1 MCGIAGIYNQSIDQ
15 SNSSDILKRMLARI
29 QHRGPDESGI
39 FLGQK
44 IALGNVRLS
53 IIDLATG
60 QQPISDE
67 DGIFW
72 IVFNGE
78 VFNYIELKEELV
90 ARGHIFQTTCDTEV
104 VLHLYMEFGQ
114 DCLHKMN
121 GQFALAIWNT
131 EKKELF
137 LARDRV
143 GIRPLFYTQMNGSF
157 VFGSELKSLLEHPA
171 VEMKL
176 SPQSLAQV
184 YTFWTTITPNTI
196 FENIFELPPGH
207 YMILSNDEISIHSW
221 WTLSLTDA
229 INAGGKDLSES
240 ISELDAIFH
249 DAARLRLRADVPV
262 GAYLSGGIDSSL
274 TTGYIQKIV
283 PDMLRTFSIGFAN
296 KDFDESSYQNIA
308 VKHFNTDHTAIECT
322 DDGITGKFPD
332 IVWHAEIPLL
342 RTAPTPMYFLSG
354 SVRKNDYKVVITGEG
369 ADEMFAGYNIFKE
382 AVIRSFW
389 AKYPDSR
396 LRPLLLK
403 KLYPYIPQISN
414 ASANMLK
421 MFFGYRLQDTDSP
434 YYSHLLRWNNTSR
447 IISYL
452 SGDYKSHLGSY
463 DPMEALTGLLPK
475 DFARYSV
482 LQKAQWLEVNI
493 FLSGYLLSSQGD
505 RMAMANSVEG
515 RYPFLDHRVIEFS
528 TSLPDQFKLSGMTEK
543 KILKELMRNELPGAI
558 VNRDKQAYRAPTLDA
573 FCADSAPEY
582 VKELLSS
589 GSIQD
594 SGIFDARKVKN
605 LINRIRKGG
614 QLSEI
619 DGMAVTAI
627 LSTQLLVD
635 QFINNTCGLLKPE
648 PNNLKIITQ
657 PVLTK

>member
-1 MCGIAGIYNQSIDQ
+1 MCGIAGIYKASID
-15 SNSSDILKRMLARI
+15 SSDSPEILKRMLARI

-39 FLGQK
+39 FMGQNV
-44 IALGNVRLS
+44 ALGNVRLS

-60 QQPISDE
+60 QQPISDAE
-67 DGIFW
+67 GIFW

-78 VFNYIELKEELV
+78 VFNYIELKEELE
-90 ARGHIFQTTCDTEV
+90 ARGHKFQTTCDTEV
-104 VLHLYMEFGQ
+104 VLHLYMEYGAG
-114 DCLHKMN
+114 CLQKMN

-143 GIRPLFYTQMNGSF
+143 GIRPLFYTRQNGAF
-157 VFGSELKSLLEHPA
+157 VFGSELKSLLEHPD
-171 VEMKL
+171 VRMRL
-176 SPQSLAQV
+176 SPRALAQV

-196 FENIFELPPGH
+196 FEDIYELPPGH
-207 YMILSNDEISIHSW
+207 YMTLRNGHMNIQSFW
-221 WTLSLTDA
+221 KLSLTEVR
-229 INAGGKDLSES
+229 NASGKDLVSS
-240 ISELDAIFH
+240 LSELDDIFH

-283 PDMLRTFSIGFAN
+283 PDMLRTFSIGFDN
-296 KDFDESSYQNIA
+296 KDFDESEYQNIA
-308 VKHFNTDHTAIECT
+308 VKHFNTDHTAIKCSDE
-322 DDGITGKFPD
+322 DIAAKFPD

-342 RTAPTPMYFLSG
+342 RTAPTPMYFLSR
-354 SVRKNDYKVVITGEG
+354 SVRNNNYKVVITGEG

-389 AKYPDSR
+389 SKYPDSK

-421 MFFGYRLQDTDSP
+421 MFFGYRLQDTESP

-447 IISYL
+447 IIGYL
-452 SGDYKSHLGSY
+452 SNGYKSDLKAY
-463 DPMEALTGLLPK
+463 EPMDELTGLLPP
-475 DFARYSV
+475 DFNEYSI

-528 TSLPDQFKLSGMTEK
+528 ASLPDHFKLSGMTEK

-558 VNRDKQAYRAPTLDA
+558 VDRPKQAYRAPTLDT
-573 FCADSAPEY
+573 FCSPDAPDY
-582 VKELLSS
+582 VREVLSPR
-589 GSIQD
+589 GITD
-594 SGIFDARKVKN
+594 SGIFEFSQVKN
-605 LINRIRKGG
+605 LLDRIRKSP
-614 QLSEI
+614 QPSEV
-619 DGMAVTAI
+619 DGMAITAI
-627 LSTQLLVD
+627 LSTQMLVD
-635 QFINNTCGLLKPE
+635 QFINHKSELSKPE
-648 PNNLKIITQ
+648 PNNLKIVTQ
-657 PVLTK
+657 PVFN

>member
-1 MCGIAGIYNQSIDQ
+1 
-15 SNSSDILKRMLARI
+15 
-29 QHRGPDESGI
+29 
-39 FLGQK
+39 
-44 IALGNVRLS
+44 
-53 IIDLATG
+53 
-60 QQPISDE
+60 
-67 DGIFW
+67 
-72 IVFNGE
+72 
-78 VFNYIELKEELV
+78 
-90 ARGHIFQTTCDTEV
+90 
-104 VLHLYMEFGQ
+104 
-114 DCLHKMN
+114 
-121 GQFALAIWNT
+121 
-131 EKKELF
+131 
-137 LARDRV
+137 
-143 GIRPLFYTQMNGSF
+143 
-157 VFGSELKSLLEHPA
+157 LLEHPA

-196 FENIFELPPGH
+196 FENIYELPPGH
-207 YMILSNDEISIHSW
+207 YMILNNEDISIHKW
-221 WTLSLTDA
+221 WSLSLTEA
-229 INAGGKDLSES
+229 INVEGKDLVQSL
-240 ISELDAIFH
+240 SELDAIFY

-296 KDFDESSYQNIA
+296 KDFDESEYQNIA
-308 VKHFNTDHTAIECT
+308 VKHFKTDHTAINCT
-322 DDGITGKFPD
+322 DDGIASKFPD

-389 AKYPDSR
+389 AKYPDSKI
-396 LRPLLLK
+396 RPLLLK

-447 IISYL
+447 ILGYL
-452 SGDYKSHLGSY
+452 NSDYKSQLGSY
-463 DPMEALTGLLPK
+463 DPLETLSGLLPA
-475 DFARYSV
+475 DFDRYSV

-528 TSLPDQFKLSGMTEK
+528 SSLPDHFKLSGMTEK

-558 VNRDKQAYRAPTLDA
+558 VNRPKQAYRAPTLDA
-573 FCADSAPEY
+573 FFSESAPEY
-582 VKELLSS
+582 VDALLCSTCLK
-589 GSIQD
+589 D
-594 SGIFDARKVKN
+594 FGIFDFKQVEN
-605 LINRIRKGG
+605 LLNRIRKGG
-614 QLSEI
+614 QLSEV

-627 LSTQLLVD
+627 LSTQLLVN
-635 QFINNTCGLLKPE
+635 QFINSTSALSKPE
-648 PNNLKIITQ
+648 PNNLKIVTQ

>member
-1 MCGIAGIYNQSIDQ
+1 MCGIAGVYKATIDQ
-15 SNSSDILKRMLARI
+15 SDSPDILKRMLARI

-39 FLGQK
+39 FMGQN

-60 QQPISDE
+60 QQPISDAE
-67 DGIFW
+67 GIFW

-78 VFNYIELKEELV
+78 VFNYIELKEELE
-90 ARGHIFQTTCDTEV
+90 ARGHKFQTTCDTEV
-104 VLHLYMEFGQ
+104 VLHLYMEYGA
-114 DCLHKMN
+114 DCLQKMN

-143 GIRPLFYTQMNGSF
+143 GIRPLFYTRQNGAF
-157 VFGSELKSLLEHPA
+157 VFGSELKSLLEHPD
-171 VEMKL
+171 VQMKL
-176 SPQSLAQV
+176 SPRALAQV

-196 FENIFELPPGH
+196 FEDIYELPPGH
-207 YMILSNDEISIHSW
+207 YMTLRNGHMDIHTYW
-221 WTLSLTDA
+221 KLSLTEA
-229 INAGGKDLSES
+229 IHAGGRDLETSL
-240 ISELDAIFH
+240 SELDAIFH

-296 KDFDESSYQNIA
+296 KEFDESEYQKIA
-308 VKHFNTDHTAIECT
+308 VEHFKTDHTAIKCSA
-322 DDGITGKFPD
+322 DDITEKFPD
-332 IVWHAEIPLL
+332 IVWHTEIPLL

-354 SVRKNDYKVVITGEG
+354 SVRRNNYKVVITGEG

-389 AKYPDSR
+389 SKYPDSKI
-396 LRPLLLK
+396 RPLLLK

-447 IISYL
+447 ITGYL
-452 SGDYKSHLGSY
+452 SEGYKSQLSGY
-463 DPMEALTGLLPK
+463 EPMDELRGLLPS
-475 DFARYSV
+475 DFDRYSI

-528 TSLPDQFKLSGMTEK
+528 ASLPDHFKLSGMTEK

-558 VNRDKQAYRAPTLDA
+558 VNRAKQAYRAPAIEA
-573 FCADSAPEY
+573 FCSDSAPDY
-582 VKELLSS
+582 VRQILSS
-589 GSIQD
+589 GSLQE
-594 SGIFDARKVKN
+594 SGIFEFNQVKN
-605 LINRIRKGG
+605 LLKRISRSG
-614 QLSEI
+614 QLSEV
-619 DGMAVTAI
+619 DGMAITAI

-635 QFINNTCGLLKPE
+635 QFLNNISELSKPE
-648 PNNLKIITQ
+648 PNNLKIVTQ

>member
-1 MCGIAGIYNQSIDQ
+1 MCGIAGIYNATNDPSQAP
-15 SNSSDILKRMLARI
+15 DILKRMLARI

-39 FLGQK
+39 FLGQNV
-44 IALGNVRLS
+44 ALGNVRLS

-67 DGIFW
+67 DGIYW

-78 VFNYIELKEELV
+78 VFNYIELREELL
-90 ARGHIFQTTCDTEV
+90 ARGHKFQTTCDTEV
-104 VLHLYMEFGQ
+104 VLHLYKEFGP

-131 EKKELF
+131 EKRELF

-157 VFGSELKSLLEHPA
+157 VFGSELKSLLEHPD

-176 SPQSLAQV
+176 SPRSLAQV

-196 FENIFELPPGH
+196 FEDIYELPPGH
-207 YMILSNDEISIHSW
+207 YMLLRNEKISIHSW
-221 WTLSLTDA
+221 WTLSLTEA
-229 INAGGKDLSES
+229 INASGKDLASS
-240 ISELDAIFH
+240 ITELDAIFH

-308 VKHFNTDHTAIECT
+308 VKHFKTDHTAIQCT
-322 DDGITGKFPD
+322 DESIADKFPD
-332 IVWHAEIPLL
+332 IVWHAEMPLL

-354 SVRKNDYKVVITGEG
+354 SVRENDYKVVITGEG

-389 AKYPDSR
+389 AKYPDSKI
-396 LRPLLLK
+396 RPLLLK

-414 ASANMLK
+414 ASANMLR

-452 SGDYKSHLGSY
+452 NADYKSDMGSY
-463 DPMEALTGLLPK
+463 DPMEELTGLLPK
-475 DFARYSV
+475 DFNRYSV

-528 TSLPDQFKLSGMTEK
+528 SSLPDEFKLSGMTEK

-558 VNRDKQAYRAPTLDA
+558 VNRAKQAYRAPTLDT
-573 FCADSAPEY
+573 FCAESAPDY
-582 VKELLSS
+582 VRQLLSS
-589 GSIQD
+589 GGIQD
-594 SGIFDARKVKN
+594 SGIFDFEQVKN
-605 LINRIRKGG
+605 LLDRIRKGG
-614 QLSEI
+614 QLSEV

-627 LSTQLLVD
+627 LSTQLLAD
-635 QFINNTCGLLKPE
+635 QFINNIPALSKPE
-648 PNNLKIITQ
+648 PNNLKIVTQ
-657 PVLTK
+657 PVFN

>member
-1 MCGIAGIYNQSIDQ
+1 MCGIAGIYHPSIDP
-15 SNSSDILKRMLARI
+15 SDSPDIIKRMLSRI

-39 FLGQK
+39 FMGQN
-44 IALGNVRLS
+44 IVLGNVRLS

-67 DGIFW
+67 EGIFW

-78 VFNYIELKEELV
+78 VFNYIELKEELL
-90 ARGHIFQTTCDTEV
+90 ARGHQFQTTCDTEV
-104 VLHLYMEFGQ
+104 VLHLYMEFGP
-114 DCLHKMN
+114 DCLQKMN

-143 GIRPLFYTQMNGSF
+143 GIRPLFYTRMNGSF

-171 VEMKL
+171 VQMRL

-184 YTFWTTITPNTI
+184 FTFWTTITPSTI
-196 FENIFELPPGH
+196 FEDIYELPPGH
-207 YMILSNDEISIHSW
+207 YMTLRGEKISIHAYW
-221 WTLSLTDA
+221 RLSLTEA
-229 INAGGKDLSES
+229 IEAEGKDLGKSLR
-240 ISELDAIFH
+240 ELDAIFY

-283 PDMLRTFSIGFAN
+283 PDMLRTFSIGFTN
-296 KDFDESSYQNIA
+296 KDFDESDFQNIA
-308 VKHFNTDHTAIECT
+308 VKHFNTDHTAIKCT
-322 DDGITGKFPD
+322 DHGIAEKFPD
-332 IVWHAEIPLL
+332 VVWHAEIPLL
-342 RTAPTPMYFLSG
+342 RTAPTPMYLLSG
-354 SVRKNDYKVVITGEG
+354 SVRKNNYKVVITGEG

-382 AVIRSFW
+382 AVIRTFW
-389 AKYPDSR
+389 SKYPDSR

-414 ASANMLK
+414 ASTNMLK

-447 IISYL
+447 IIGYL
-452 SGDYKSHLGSY
+452 NDGYRDQLNFY
-463 DPMEALTGLLPK
+463 DPMEELMGLLPA
-475 DFARYSV
+475 DFSKYSI
-482 LQKAQWLEVNI
+482 LQKAQWLEVTI

-528 TSLPDQFKLSGMTEK
+528 ASLPDHFKLHGLTEK
-543 KILKELMRNELPGAI
+543 KILKELMRNELPDAI
-558 VNRDKQAYRAPTLDA
+558 VSRPKQAYRAPTLDS
-573 FCADSAPEY
+573 FCSASAPDY
-582 VKELLSS
+582 VKELLSAT
-589 GSIQD
+589 SIKG
-594 SGIFDARKVKN
+594 SGIFEFKQVAN
-605 LINRIRKGG
+605 LLKRIGKSG
-614 QLSEI
+614 QLSEV
-619 DGMAVTAI
+619 DGMSVTAI
-627 LSTQLLVD
+627 LSTQLLID
-635 QFINNTCGLLKPE
+635 QFINNITGLSRPE
-648 PNNLKIITQ
+648 PKNLKIVTQ
-657 PVLTK
+657 PVFN

>member
-1 MCGIAGIYNQSIDQ
+1 MCGIAGIYNPSIDQ
-15 SNSSDILKRMLARI
+15 ADSPDILKRMLARI

-39 FLGQK
+39 FLGQH
-44 IALGNVRLS
+44 IAMGNVRLS

-60 QQPISDE
+60 QQPMSDE

-90 ARGHIFQTTCDTEV
+90 ARGHRFLTTSDTEV
-104 VLHLYMEFGQ
+104 VLHLYMEYGPE
-114 DCLHKMN
+114 CLQKMN

-137 LARDRV
+137 MARDRV
-143 GIRPLFYTQMNGSF
+143 GIRPLFYTRMNGSF

-171 VEMKL
+171 VQIRL
-176 SPQSLAQV
+176 SPRSLAQV
-184 YTFWTTITPNTI
+184 FTFWTTITPHTI
-196 FENIFELPPGH
+196 FENINELPPGH
-207 YMILSNDEISIHSW
+207 YIFLREERISIHSYW
-221 WTLSLTDA
+221 KLSLTEA
-229 INAGGKDLSES
+229 GNADGKDLENSLA
-240 ISELDAIFH
+240 ELDAIFY

-283 PDMLRTFSIGFAN
+283 PDMLRTFSIGFVN
-296 KDFDESSYQNIA
+296 KDYDESVYQQIA
-308 VKHFNTDHTAIECT
+308 VNHFHTDHTAIHCT
-322 DDGITGKFPD
+322 DDSIAGKFPD
-332 IVWHAEIPLL
+332 VVWHAEIPLL
-342 RTAPTPMYFLSG
+342 RTAPTPMYFLSR
-354 SVRKNDYKVVITGEG
+354 SVRKNNYKVVITGEG

-414 ASANMLK
+414 ASTNMLK
-421 MFFGYRLQDTDSP
+421 MFFGYKLQDTDSP

-447 IISYL
+447 IIGYL
-452 SGDYKSHLGSY
+452 NDGYRTQLNFY
-463 DPMEALTGLLPK
+463 DPMEELNGLLPA
-475 DFARYSV
+475 DFNSYSI
-482 LQKAQWLEVNI
+482 LQKAQWLEVTI

-528 TSLPDQFKLSGMTEK
+528 ASLPDHFKLSGLTEK
-543 KILKELMRNELPGAI
+543 KILKELMRNQLPGAI
-558 VNRDKQAYRAPTLDA
+558 INRPKQAYRAPTLDS
-573 FCADSAPEY
+573 FCSASAPDY
-582 VKELLSS
+582 VKELLSA
-589 GSIQD
+589 GSIHE
-594 SGIFDARKVKN
+594 SGIFEFKQIEN
-605 LINRIRKGG
+605 LINRIRKSK
-614 QLSEI
+614 QLSEV
-619 DGMAVTAI
+619 DGMAITAI

-635 QFINNTCGLLKPE
+635 QFMINTPGLSVPE
-648 PNNLKIITQ
+648 PNNLKIVTQ
-657 PVLTK
+657 PVFN

>member
-1 MCGIAGIYNQSIDQ
+1 MCGIAGIYNPSINPS
-15 SNSSDILKRMLARI
+15 SNPDILKRMLARI

-39 FLGQK
+39 YLGQE
-44 IALGNVRLS
+44 IAMGNVRLS
-53 IIDLATG
+53 IIDLAGG
-60 QQPISDE
+60 QQPIADD

-90 ARGHIFQTTCDTEV
+90 ARGHKFQTTCDTEV
-104 VLHLYMEFGQ
+104 VLHLYMEYGP
-114 DCLHKMN
+114 DCLQKMN
-121 GQFALAIWNT
+121 GQFALAIWNA

-143 GIRPLFYTQMNGSF
+143 GIRPLFYTRMNGSF

-184 YTFWTTITPNTI
+184 YTLWTTITPNTI
-196 FENIFELPPGH
+196 FENIYELPPGH
-207 YMILSNDEISIHSW
+207 YMTLKNQEISIHKW
-221 WTLSLTDA
+221 WTLSLTEA
-229 INAGGKDLSES
+229 INAEGKDLDKSL
-240 ISELDAIFH
+240 SELDAIFH
-249 DAARLRLRADVPV
+249 DASRLRLRADVPV

-296 KDFDESSYQNIA
+296 KDFDESSYQNMA
-308 VKHFNTDHTAIECT
+308 VKHFNTDHTAITVE
-322 DDGITGKFPD
+322 DDILAGRFPD
-332 IVWHAEIPLL
+332 VVWHAEIPLL

-354 SVRKNDYKVVITGEG
+354 SVRENDYKVVITGEG

-403 KLYPYIPQISN
+403 KLYPYIPQISG

-452 SGDYKSHLGSY
+452 NGDYKSHLGSY
-463 DPMEALTGLLPK
+463 DPIDELTGLLPA
-475 DFARYSV
+475 DFDRYSV
-482 LQKAQWLEVNI
+482 LQKAQWLEVNV

-528 TSLPDQFKLSGMTEK
+528 ASLPDHFKLSGMTEK
-543 KILKELMRNELPGAI
+543 KILKELMRNDLPDAI
-558 VNRDKQAYRAPTLDA
+558 VNRAKQAYRAPTLDA
-573 FCADSAPEY
+573 FCSESAPGY
-582 VKELLSS
+582 VEELLSS
-589 GSIQD
+589 DSIRG
-594 SGIFDARKVKN
+594 SGIFDINQVQN
-605 LINRIRKGG
+605 LLRRIGKSR
-614 QLSEI
+614 QLSEV
-619 DGMAVTAI
+619 DGMAITAI
-627 LSTQLLVD
+627 LSTQILVD
-635 QFINNTCGLLKPE
+635 QFINNTSALSKPE
-648 PNNLKIITQ
+648 PNNLKIVTQ

>member
-1 MCGIAGIYNQSIDQ
+1 MCGIAGIYNKYIDQ
-15 SNSSDILKRMLARI
+15 SDSPDILKRMLARI

-39 FLGQK
+39 FLGQN

-90 ARGHIFQTTCDTEV
+90 TRGHKFRTTSDTEV
-104 VLHLYMEFGQ
+104 VLHLYMEYGP
-114 DCLHKMN
+114 DCLQKMN
-121 GQFALAIWNT
+121 GQYALAIWNT

-137 LARDRV
+137 MARDRV
-143 GIRPLFYTQMNGSF
+143 GIRPLFYTRMNGSF
-157 VFGSELKSLLEHPA
+157 VFGSELKSLLEHPD
-171 VEMKL
+171 VQMRL
-176 SPQSLAQV
+176 SAQSLAQV

-196 FENIFELPPGH
+196 FEDIYELPPGH
-207 YMILSNDEISIHSW
+207 YLILRNDRISIHSYW
-221 WTLSLTDA
+221 KLSLTEA
-229 INAGGKDLSES
+229 INGDGKDLNKSLT
-240 ISELDAIFH
+240 ELDTIFY

-296 KDFDESSYQNIA
+296 KDYDESVYQNIA
-308 VKHFNTDHTAIECT
+308 VKHFNTDHTAIQCT
-322 DDGITGKFPD
+322 DDGIAGKFPD

-342 RTAPTPMYFLSG
+342 RTAPTPMYFLSR
-354 SVRKNDYKVVITGEG
+354 SVRNNNYKVVITGEG

-389 AKYPDSR
+389 SKYPDSR

-447 IISYL
+447 IIGYL
-452 SGDYKSHLGSY
+452 NDGYMAQLNFY
-463 DPMEALTGLLPK
+463 DPMEELTGLLPA
-475 DFARYSV
+475 DFNKYSI
-482 LQKAQWLEVNI
+482 LQKAQWLEVTI

-505 RMAMANSVEG
+505 RMSMANSVEG

-528 TSLPDQFKLSGMTEK
+528 ASLPDHFKLSGLTEK

-558 VNRDKQAYRAPTLDA
+558 VNRPKQAYRAPTLDCFFSA
-573 FCADSAPEY
+573 SAPDY

-589 GSIQD
+589 DSIKE
-594 SGIFDARKVKN
+594 SGIFKFKQVEN
-605 LINRIRKGG
+605 LKNRIGKSR
-614 QLSEI
+614 QLSEV
-619 DGMAVTAI
+619 DSMAVTSI

-635 QFINNTCGLLKPE
+635 QFINNTPGLSEPA
-648 PNNLKIITQ
+648 PNNLKIVTQ
-657 PVLTK
+657 PVFN

>member
-1 MCGIAGIYNQSIDQ
+1 MCGIAGIYNPSINPS
-15 SNSSDILKRMLARI
+15 SNPDILKRMLARI

-39 FLGQK
+39 YLGQD
-44 IALGNVRLS
+44 IAMGNVRLS

-60 QQPISDE
+60 QQPIADE
-67 DGIFW
+67 DGVFW

-78 VFNYIELKEELV
+78 VFNYIELREELV
-90 ARGHIFQTTCDTEV
+90 ARGHKFQTTCDTEV
-104 VLHLYMEFGQ
+104 VLHLYMEYGP
-114 DCLHKMN
+114 DCLQKMN
-121 GQFALAIWNT
+121 GQFALAIWNK

-143 GIRPLFYTQMNGSF
+143 GIRPLFYTRMNGSF
-157 VFGSELKSLLEHPA
+157 IFGSELKSLLEHPA

-184 YTFWTTITPNTI
+184 FTLWTTITPNTI
-196 FENIFELPPGH
+196 FENIYELPPGH
-207 YMILSNDEISIHSW
+207 YMILSGEEFSLHKW
-221 WTLSLTDA
+221 WTLSLTGA
-229 INAGGKDLSES
+229 INAEGKDLVTS

-296 KDFDESSYQNIA
+296 KDFDESSYQNMA
-308 VKHFNTDHTAIECT
+308 VKHFNTDHTAIEVR
-322 DDGITGKFPD
+322 DDILAGGFPD
-332 IVWHAEIPLL
+332 VVWHAEIPLL

-354 SVRKNDYKVVITGEG
+354 SVRENGYKVVITGEG

-403 KLYPYIPQISN
+403 KLYPYIPQISG

-447 IISYL
+447 IIAYL
-452 SGDYKSHLGSY
+452 NGDYKSQLGSY
-463 DPMEALTGLLPK
+463 DPMEELTGLLPA
-475 DFARYSV
+475 DFNRYSV
-482 LQKAQWLEVNI
+482 LQKAQWLEVNV

-528 TSLPDQFKLSGMTEK
+528 ASLPDHFKLSGMTEK
-543 KILKELMRNELPGAI
+543 KILKELMRNELPDAI
-558 VNRDKQAYRAPTLDA
+558 VNRAKQAYRAPTLDA
-573 FCADSAPEY
+573 FCSESAPGY
-582 VKELLSS
+582 VQELLSS
-589 GSIQD
+589 DSIQG
-594 SGIFDARKVKN
+594 SGIFDFKQVKN
-605 LINRIRKGG
+605 LLNRIGTSK
-614 QLSEI
+614 QLSEV
-619 DGMAVTAI
+619 DGMAITAI
-627 LSTQLLVD
+627 LSTQMLVD
-635 QFINNTCGLLKPE
+635 QFINNTSELSKPE
-648 PNNLKIITQ
+648 PNNLKIVTQ

>member
-1 MCGIAGIYNQSIDQ
+1 MCGIAGIYNPSINPSD
-15 SNSSDILKRMLARI
+15 SPDILKRMLARI

-39 FLGQK
+39 FLGQQV
-44 IALGNVRLS
+44 ALGNVRLS

-90 ARGHIFQTTCDTEV
+90 AKGHRFQTTCDTEV
-104 VLHLYMEFGQ
+104 VLHLYMEYGPE
-114 DCLHKMN
+114 CLQRMN

-143 GIRPLFYTQMNGSF
+143 GIRPLFYTRQNGSF

-171 VEMKL
+171 VSMNL
-176 SPQSLAQV
+176 SAQSLAQV

-196 FENIFELPPGH
+196 FEDIFELPPGH
-207 YMILSNDEISIHSW
+207 YMILRDEKISIHAW
-221 WTLSLTDA
+221 WKLSLTEA
-229 INAGGKDLSES
+229 INAVGKDLDRSLA
-240 ISELDAIFH
+240 ELDAIFY

-296 KDFDESSYQNIA
+296 KDFDESAYQNIA
-308 VKHFNTDHTAIECT
+308 VKHFNTDHTAIQCT
-322 DDGITGKFPD
+322 DDGIADRFPD

-342 RTAPTPMYFLSG
+342 RTAPTPMYFLSR
-354 SVRKNDYKVVITGEG
+354 SVRTNDYKVVITGEG

-389 AKYPDSR
+389 SKYPDSR
-396 LRPLLLK
+396 IRPLLLK

-434 YYSHLLRWNNTSR
+434 FYSHLLRWNNTSR
-447 IISYL
+447 IIGYL
-452 SGDYKSHLGSY
+452 NDGYKAQLDFY
-463 DPMEALTGLLPK
+463 DPMEELVGLLPA
-475 DFARYSV
+475 DFNRYSV

-528 TSLPDQFKLSGMTEK
+528 TSLPDHFKLSGLTEK
-543 KILKELMRNELPGAI
+543 KILKELMRNELPDAI
-558 VNRDKQAYRAPTLDA
+558 VDRPKQAYRAPTLDC
-573 FCADSAPEY
+573 FFSSSAPAY

-589 GSIQD
+589 SGIKG
-594 SGIFDARKVKN
+594 SGIFEFKQVEN
-605 LINRIRKGG
+605 LLNRIGKSR
-614 QLSEI
+614 QLSEV

-635 QFINNTCGLLKPE
+635 KFIRNASGLSEPE
-648 PNNLKIITQ
+648 PNNLKIVTQ
-657 PVLTK
+657 PVYN

>member
-1 MCGIAGIYNQSIDQ
+1 MCGIAGIYNPTINP
-15 SNSSDILKRMLARI
+15 SNSPDILKRMLARI

-39 FLGQK
+39 FLGQH
-44 IALGNVRLS
+44 IAMGNVRLS

-67 DGIFW
+67 EGIYW

-90 ARGHIFQTTCDTEV
+90 ARGHKFQTTCDTEV
-104 VLHLYMEFGQ
+104 VLHLYMEFGP
-114 DCLHKMN
+114 DCLQKMN

-143 GIRPLFYTQMNGSF
+143 GIRPLFYTRMNGTF

-196 FENIFELPPGH
+196 FENIYELPPGH
-207 YMILSNDEISIHSW
+207 YMILRDEKISIHSW
-221 WTLSLTDA
+221 WTLSLTEA
-229 INAGGKDLSES
+229 INADGKDIGKS
-240 ISELDAIFH
+240 ISALDAIFY

-296 KDFDESSYQNIA
+296 KDFDESTYQNIA

-322 DDGITGKFPD
+322 DDSIASKFPD
-332 IVWHAEIPLL
+332 IVWHTEIPLL

-382 AVIRSFW
+382 AVIRAFW
-389 AKYPDSR
+389 AKFPDSR

-447 IISYL
+447 IIGYL
-452 SGDYKSHLGSY
+452 SDNYKSHLGSY
-463 DPMEALTGLLPK
+463 DPMEALNSLLPA
-475 DFARYSV
+475 DFNKYSV
-482 LQKAQWLEVNI
+482 LQKAQWLEVKI

-528 TSLPDQFKLSGMTEK
+528 SSLPDHFKLSGMTEK

-558 VNRDKQAYRAPTLDA
+558 VNRAKQAYRAPTLDA
-573 FCADSAPEY
+573 FFAESAPEY

-589 GSIQD
+589 SSIRE
-594 SGIFDARKVKN
+594 SGIFNFKQVEN
-605 LINRIRKGG
+605 LLNRIGKSRH
-614 QLSEI
+614 LSEV

-627 LSTQLLVD
+627 LSTQLLVN
-635 QFINNTCGLLKPE
+635 QFIKNKSELSNPE
-648 PNNLKIITQ
+648 PNNLKIVTQ
-657 PVLTK
+657 PVFN

>member
-1 MCGIAGIYNQSIDQ
+1 MCGIAGIYNRSIDP
-15 SNSSDILKRMLARI
+15 SDSPDILKRMLARI

-39 FLGQK
+39 FLGQN

-67 DGIFW
+67 NGIFW

-90 ARGHIFQTTCDTEV
+90 ARGHKFQTTCDTEV
-104 VLHLYMEFGQ
+104 VLHLYMEFGP

-143 GIRPLFYTQMNGSF
+143 GIRPLFYTRMNGSF

-184 YTFWTTITPNTI
+184 YTFWTAITPNTI
-196 FENIFELPPGH
+196 FENIYELPPGH
-207 YMILSNDEISIHSW
+207 YMTLCNDKISIHSW
-221 WTLSLTDA
+221 WTLSLTEA
-229 INAGGKDLSES
+229 INADGKDLTKS

-322 DDGITGKFPD
+322 DDSIARKFPD

-389 AKYPDSR
+389 AKYPDSK

-447 IISYL
+447 IIGYL
-452 SGDYKSHLGSY
+452 NGDYKSHLRSY
-463 DPMEALTGLLPK
+463 DPMEELTGLLPA
-475 DFARYSV
+475 DFDRYSV

-528 TSLPDQFKLSGMTEK
+528 TSLPDHFKLSGMTEK
-543 KILKELMRNELPGAI
+543 KILKELMRNELPSAI
-558 VNRDKQAYRAPTLDA
+558 VNRAKQAYRAPTLDA
-573 FCADSAPEY
+573 FCSESAPEY

-589 GSIQD
+589 NSIQG
-594 SGIFDARKVKN
+594 SGIFDFKQVIN
-605 LINRIRKGG
+605 LLKRIGKSR
-614 QLSEI
+614 QPSEV
-619 DGMAVTAI
+619 DGMAITAI

-635 QFINNTCGLLKPE
+635 QFVNNTSALSKPE
-648 PNNLKIITQ
+648 PNNLKIVTQ
-657 PVLTK
+657 PVFN

>member
-1 MCGIAGIYNQSIDQ
+1 MCGIAGIYNKYIDQ
-15 SNSSDILKRMLARI
+15 SDSPDILKRMLARI

-39 FLGQK
+39 FLGQN

-90 ARGHIFQTTCDTEV
+90 TRGHKFRTTSDTEV
-104 VLHLYMEFGQ
+104 VLHLYMEYGP
-114 DCLHKMN
+114 DCLQKMN
-121 GQFALAIWNT
+121 GQYALAIWNT

-137 LARDRV
+137 MARDRV
-143 GIRPLFYTQMNGSF
+143 GIRPLFYTRMNGSF
-157 VFGSELKSLLEHPA
+157 VFGSELKSLLEHPD
-171 VEMKL
+171 VQMRL
-176 SPQSLAQV
+176 SAQSLAQV

-196 FENIFELPPGH
+196 FEDIYELPPGH
-207 YMILSNDEISIHSW
+207 YLILRNDRTSIHSYW
-221 WTLSLTDA
+221 KLSLTEA
-229 INAGGKDLSES
+229 INADGKDLNKSLT
-240 ISELDAIFH
+240 ELDTIFY

-296 KDFDESSYQNIA
+296 KDYDESVYQNIA
-308 VKHFNTDHTAIECT
+308 VKHFNTDHTAIQCT
-322 DDGITGKFPD
+322 DDGIAGKFPD

-342 RTAPTPMYFLSG
+342 RTAPTPMYFLSR
-354 SVRKNDYKVVITGEG
+354 SVRNNNYKVVITGEG

-389 AKYPDSR
+389 SKYPDSR
-396 LRPLLLK
+396 LRPLLLR

-447 IISYL
+447 IIGYL
-452 SGDYKSHLGSY
+452 NDGCRAQLNFY
-463 DPMEALTGLLPK
+463 DPMEELTGLLPA
-475 DFARYSV
+475 DFNKYSI
-482 LQKAQWLEVNI
+482 LQKAQWLEVTI

-528 TSLPDQFKLSGMTEK
+528 ASLPDHFKLSGLTEK
-543 KILKELMRNELPGAI
+543 KILKELMRNELPGAV
-558 VNRDKQAYRAPTLDA
+558 VNRPKQAYRAPTLDCFFSA
-573 FCADSAPEY
+573 SAPDY

-589 GSIQD
+589 GSIKE
-594 SGIFDARKVKN
+594 SGIFEFKQVEN
-605 LINRIRKGG
+605 LKNRIGKSR
-614 QLSEI
+614 QLSEV
-619 DGMAVTAI
+619 DGMAVTSI

-635 QFINNTCGLLKPE
+635 QFINNTPGLSEPA
-648 PNNLKIITQ
+648 PNNLKIVTQ
-657 PVLTK
+657 PVFN

>member
-1 MCGIAGIYNQSIDQ
+1 MCGIAGIYSPSIDG
-15 SNSSDILKRMLARI
+15 SNSPDILKRMLARI

-39 FLGQK
+39 FLGQN

-60 QQPISDE
+60 QQPISDK

-90 ARGHIFQTTCDTEV
+90 ARGHKFQTTCDTEV
-104 VLHLYMEFGQ
+104 VLHLYMEFGP
-114 DCLHKMN
+114 DCLQKMN

-143 GIRPLFYTQMNGSF
+143 GIRPLFYTRMNGTF
-157 VFGSELKSLLEHPA
+157 VFGSEMKSLLEHPA
-171 VEMKL
+171 VQMKL

-184 YTFWTTITPNTI
+184 FTFWTTITPNTI
-196 FENIFELPPGH
+196 FEDIYELPPGH
-207 YMILSNDEISIHSW
+207 YMILRNDEINIQSY
-221 WTLSLTDA
+221 WTLSLTEA
-229 INAGGKDLSES
+229 INADGQDFNKSL
-240 ISELDAIFH
+240 SELDAIFY

-296 KDFDESSYQNIA
+296 KDFDESAFQNIA

-322 DDGITGKFPD
+322 DDSIVDSFAD

-354 SVRKNDYKVVITGEG
+354 SVRANNYKVVITGEG

-389 AKYPDSR
+389 SKYPDSR

-434 YYSHLLRWNNTSR
+434 FYSHLVRWNNTSR
-447 IISYL
+447 IIGYL
-452 SGDYKSHLGSY
+452 NGDYRDQLKSY
-463 DPMEALTGLLPK
+463 DPMEELMGLMPA
-475 DFARYSV
+475 DFEKYSI
-482 LQKAQWLEVNI
+482 LQKAQWLEVKI

-528 TSLPDQFKLSGMTEK
+528 ASLPDHFKLSGLTEK
-543 KILKELMRNELPGAI
+543 KILKELMRNELPDAI
-558 VNRDKQAYRAPTLDA
+558 VNRPKQAYRAPTLDA
-573 FCADSAPEY
+573 FCSESAPEY
-582 VKELLSS
+582 VREQLSS
-589 GSIQD
+589 NGIHG
-594 SGIFDARKVKN
+594 SGIFDFNQVKN
-605 LINRIRKGG
+605 LLKRIGKGG
-614 QLSEI
+614 QLSEV

-635 QFINNTCGLLKPE
+635 QFINNTSGVSKPE
-648 PNNLKIITQ
+648 PNNLKIVTQ
-657 PVLTK
+657 PVFT

>member
-1 MCGIAGIYNQSIDQ
+1 MCGIAGIYNK
-15 SNSSDILKRMLARI
+15 SSDPSDSPDILKRMLARI

-39 FLGQK
+39 FLGQN

-67 DGIFW
+67 EGIFW

-90 ARGHIFQTTCDTEV
+90 ARGHKFQTTCDTEV
-104 VLHLYMEFGQ
+104 VLHLYMEFGP

-143 GIRPLFYTQMNGSF
+143 GIRPLFYTRMNGTF

-196 FENIFELPPGH
+196 FEDIYELPPGH
-207 YMILSNDEISIHSW
+207 YMILRNDEISIHSW

-229 INAGGKDLSES
+229 INAGGKDLGES

-296 KDFDESSYQNIA
+296 KDFDESEFQNIA

-322 DDGITGKFPD
+322 DDSIVGKFPD

-389 AKYPDSR
+389 AKYPDSM

-463 DPMEALTGLLPK
+463 DPMEELTVLLPK
-475 DFARYSV
+475 DFDRYSV

-558 VNRDKQAYRAPTLDA
+558 VNRAKQAYRAPTLDA
-573 FCADSAPEY
+573 FCSESAPEY

-594 SGIFDARKVKN
+594 SGIFDTGKVKN
-605 LINRIRKGG
+605 LIKRIRKGG
-614 QLSEI
+614 QLSEV

-635 QFINNTCGLLKPE
+635 QFINNTSALSKPE
-648 PNNLKIITQ
+648 PNNLKIVTQ

>member
-1 MCGIAGIYNQSIDQ
+1 
-15 SNSSDILKRMLARI
+15 
-29 QHRGPDESGI
+29 
-39 FLGQK
+39 
-44 IALGNVRLS
+44 
-53 IIDLATG
+53 
-60 QQPISDE
+60 
-67 DGIFW
+67 
-72 IVFNGE
+72 
-78 VFNYIELKEELV
+78 
-90 ARGHIFQTTCDTEV
+90 
-104 VLHLYMEFGQ
+104 
-114 DCLHKMN
+114 MN
-121 GQFALAIWNT
+121 GT
-131 EKKELF
+131 
-137 LARDRV
+137 
-143 GIRPLFYTQMNGSF
+143 F

-196 FENIFELPPGH
+196 FENIYELPPGH
-207 YMILSNDEISIHSW
+207 YMILRDEKISTHSW
-221 WTLSLTDA
+221 WTLSLTEA
-229 INAGGKDLSES
+229 IHAEGKDIGKS
-240 ISELDAIFH
+240 ISALDAIFH

-296 KDFDESSYQNIA
+296 KDFDESAYQNIA

-322 DDGITGKFPD
+322 DDSIAGKFPD

-447 IISYL
+447 IIGYL
-452 SGDYKSHLGSY
+452 SDNYKSHLGSY
-463 DPMEALTGLLPK
+463 DPMDTLTSLLPA
-475 DFARYSV
+475 DFDKYSV
-482 LQKAQWLEVNI
+482 LQKAQWLEVKI

-528 TSLPDQFKLSGMTEK
+528 SSLPDHFKLSGMTEK
-543 KILKELMRNELPGAI
+543 KILKELMRNELPDAI
-558 VNRDKQAYRAPTLDA
+558 VNRAKQAYRAPTLDA
-573 FCADSAPEY
+573 FFAESAPGY

-589 GSIQD
+589 SSIRE
-594 SGIFDARKVKN
+594 SGIFNFKQVEN
-605 LINRIRKGG
+605 LLNRIGKSR
-614 QLSEI
+614 QLSEV

-627 LSTQLLVD
+627 LSTQLLVN
-635 QFINNTCGLLKPE
+635 QFINNRSELSNPE
-648 PNNLKIITQ
+648 PNNLKIVTQ
-657 PVLTK
+657 PVFN